1 MKLAVHFL
9 VNGLQYYW
17 NLSCQLD
24 QNLNKTFSFVSIK
37 LINTYFIAFFKYLY
51 AIFNKLI
58 FMFTF
63 ECLSKCFYVG
73 NFVVNKVLISY
84 PKNPLLQIIEWMRLN
99 SCRKDD
105 MAVSKNK
112 KLFTYPIYYVN
123 SLEIRIKIEYPSEKK
138 QSKHVPWQC
147 QIRSYTGL
155 TILRCMLKYKS

>member
-37 LINTYFIAFFKYLY
+37 LINIYFIAFYLY

-73 NFVVNKVLISY
+73 NFVVNKIFISY
-84 PKNPLLQIIEWMRLN
+84 PKNPLRQIIEWMRLN

-112 KLFTYPIYYVN
+112 KLFTYPIYYAN

-155 TILRCMLKYKS
+155 TILRCMPKYKS

>member
-1 MKLAVHFL
+1 MI
-9 VNGLQYYW
+9 NGLQYYW
-17 NLSCQLD
+17 NLSCLLD
-24 QNLNKTFSFVSIK
+24 QNLNKTFLFVSIK
-37 LINTYFIAFFKYLY
+37 SNLSIYISLHFTIYLY

-73 NFVVNKVLISY
+73 NFVVNKIFTSY
-84 PKNPLLQIIEWMRLN
+84 PKNPLRQIIEWMRLN

-112 KLFTYPIYYVN
+112 KLFTYPIYYAN

-155 TILRCMLKYKS
+155 TILRCMPKYKS